1 MKERKHDPLLPHLDG
16 RRQDRASI
24 TVVGLEVRGE
34 GGGRVPPRMCGGSGP
49 IREGGVTAVP
59 HGGRVGIVV
68 VEGAEGGAWELIG
81 AVVDEGGHDWGG
93 GFRCGHVGPNPNND
107 EPILMGDQCL
117 TKQFSS
123 PTKQITSIFFP
134 QRKKKPSVE
143 Y

>member
-1 MKERKHDPLLPHLDG
+1 
-16 RRQDRASI
+16 
-24 TVVGLEVRGE
+24 
-34 GGGRVPPRMCGGSGP
+34 MCGGSGP

-68 VEGAEGGAWELIG
+68 IEGVEGGAWELID
-81 AVVDEGGHDWGG
+81 AVADEEGHGWGG

-107 EPILMGDQCL
+107 EPILMGAQCL